1 MRRASSLL
9 SAAASATVGAA
20 SNASSVA
27 VNASGWLAGKLS
39 AGVGTLRGYVSKSRS
54 DSGAAPP
61 ADSTNSTDSTNP
73 SDHTTDPNY
82 NPNNAT
88 LETSSPPEIPIHTNE
103 PTSPPTTST
112 ITITTAADST
122 DPFTEI
128 DVVSA
133 PDNSDSSQAEPQSPS
148 ITSTSSLQSQS
159 QSQSPSPGK
168 TSKSN
173 KKK

>member
-61 ADSTNSTDSTNP
+61 ADPTDTTDTTNP
-73 SDHTTDPNY
+73 SDRTTDPNY

-88 LETSSPPEIPIHTNE
+88 LETSSPPEIPIHTKE
-103 PTSPPTTST
+103 PTSPPTT
-112 ITITTAADST
+112 TTTSPTAAADST

-128 DVVSA
+128 DVSV
-133 PDNSDSSQAEPQSPS
+133 PDNSGSSQAEPQSPS
-148 ITSTSSLQSQS
+148 ITSTSSLHSQS
-159 QSQSPSPGK
+159 RSPSPGK
-168 TSKSN
+168 TPKSN